1 MSLENAKE
9 MLQEAIAK
17 MKTREIT
24 PTEFYKELMSILPQ
38 LEIDDETLRGAIPY
52 LLSFV
57 NALIKNMEK

>member
-17 MKTREIT
+17 MKARELT

-38 LEIDDETLRGAIPY
+38 LEIDDETLKGAIPY